1 MTELEYVISRFD
13 EKFRE
18 FCGKRILL
26 HGSRE
31 YAEGILKAFDPL
43 YGFLGV
49 MTFDPVGESFCGKPV
64 FGSDRLTELK
74 PDLIILTERVRYAEA
89 AYESLACI
97 CQDNHIALYNMYG
110 LDEVAVHRD
119 LESCRYHQ
127 LSGWIKIVEPYDVIA
142 FELMDAF
149 LAFNQLRGEAVARD
163 LVKQLVKNLL
173 ERGTPVYFSLRR
185 SYPEQKQIEY
195 LWNAGLF
202 SSREAMEA
210 CLIRRKGEDL
220 SFRALR
226 ERYPREKILYIGM
239 GLVYECILPR
249 CYDIDTY
256 RMLPNIDPLFPK
268 RPENKQEAPRQW
280 DRKRLKEALARCDA
294 VSFDV
299 FDTLLQRKT
308 LQPTD
313 VFRLVERRAQQAG
326 ISAPNFAERRI
337 AAQDLDPFTNIDG
350 IYRRM
355 KLNTG
360 WPQETLDSLL
370 AMEVETER
378 AVLMPRTP
386 MIEVFRE
393 AVRSGKRV
401 VLTSDMYLPEQIL
414 SQLLAEK
421 GVEGYEKL
429 FVSCDEG
436 CCKANG
442 LFDRVRTY
450 LGEARILHIGDNVDA
465 DLDPARAA
473 GFEGFYVPSAL
484 RTALDCG
491 WEKAIGKAE
500 SLTER
505 CLVGLSVAVAFE
517 DPFIPHAIEQAKTN
531 VRLQRYAAGAV
542 APMIAGYLCWLASEL
557 RDSNAARVL
566 FLARDGWLPMA
577 GYECL
582 RRRWPEL
589 SLPEPVYFYSNR
601 RAAFL
606 GVMEQFLGTI
616 YFNGHGLSNGLA
628 PNEVLSHFFDLAEE
642 NILPWR
648 EGEQTPQQ
656 YLLRHRTAVHDR
668 QVQARAGLSRYADSL
683 ALRPG
688 ELYAVVDF
696 VAMGST
702 QAYLEQILPLTLRGY
717 YFARPR
723 YENAESACNM
733 RYYLQG
739 KNDFF
744 LRNYMETEHFMT
756 SPESSVDYIAED
768 GTPVLAEEVRNA
780 EDMREIALVAE
791 VIQTYLRTF
800 FELFYAPG
808 DTIRPELPEELYAA
822 DGYHWVMKN
831 AYDDW
836 SKKPLQ

>member
-1 MTELEYVISRFD
+1 MTELEYVIGRFD
-13 EKFRE
+13 EKFHG

-163 LVKQLVKNLL
+163 FVKQLVKNLF
-173 ERGTPVYFSLRR
+173 ERGKPVYFSLRR
-185 SYPEQKQIEY
+185 SYPEQKQINY

-268 RPENKQEAPRQW
+268 RPENEQEAPRQW

-313 VFRLVERRAQQAG
+313 VFRLVARRAQQAG

-378 AVLMPRTP
+378 AVLMPREP
-386 MIEVFRE
+386 VVEVFRE

-401 VLTSDMYLPEQIL
+401 VLTSDMYLPERIL
-414 SQLLAEK
+414 AQLLAEK

-436 CCKANG
+436 CCKTNG
-442 LFDRVRTY
+442 LFDRVRAY

-505 CLVGLSVAVAFE
+505 GQSVALAFE
-517 DPFIPHAIEQAKTN
+517 DPFIPFSIGQMETDA
-531 VRLQRYAAGAV
+531 RLRRYAAGAV
-542 APMIAGYLCWLASEL
+542 APMVAGYLCWLASEL
-557 RDSNAARVL
+557 RDSKAARVL

-582 RRRWPEL
+582 RRHWPEL

-628 PNEVLSHFFDLAEE
+628 PNEVLSRFFDLAEE

-780 EDMREIALVAE
+780 ADMREIALVAE

-836 SKKPLQ
+836 TKKPLQ